1 MKTTVSPLLRRL
13 GLSGRVGHVGGS
25 QTAASSRPDHA
36 RQVALGQLGCEDGPV
51 SGLLFSRL
59 EDDIAEAVEAE
70 VAARADLAPILDQV
84 RTSDG
89 SVERRRIVLTLG
101 MWLGVAAISERTGL
115 TATGPP
121 AAIHAMARGPL
132 AAAGGLYEADMVV
145 GALTGC
151 GASLDGLRTALDFG
165 CSSGRVVRVLAAA
178 YPQVDWYG
186 CDPNR
191 EAVAWAEANVN
202 GVRFF
207 ESPQQ
212 PPLELE
218 LGELDLVYAISIWSH
233 FDPRLGL
240 RWFDEMHRLLSPGG
254 HLVITT
260 HGLTSIPYYAQLG
273 SRNDAQLSEIKE
285 SLYQTG
291 TWFAAE
297 FGPQGDWGIVNPA
310 WGSAFVSPEWI
321 LANLC
326 PKWRVLEFAPGRN
339 QNNQD
344 LYVLQRP

>member
-1 MKTTVSPLLRRL
+1 MRTKLSHWLRRL
-13 GLSGRVGHVGGS
+13 RLSPWAGHMDGTP
-25 QTAASSRPDHA
+25 TAASARPDYA
-36 RQVALGQLGCEDGPV
+36 RHVAPGQLGCEDGLV

-59 EDDIAEAVEAE
+59 GSDIVEAVEAE
-70 VAARADLAPILDQV
+70 VAAKAELAPLLDQV
-84 RTSDG
+84 RNSGD
-89 SVERRRIVLTLG
+89 SVERRRIVLALG
-101 MWLGVAAISERTGL
+101 MWLGIAAISERTGL
-115 TATGPP
+115 TATRPP
-121 AAIHAMARGPL
+121 AEIHAMARGPL
-132 AAAGGLYEADMVV
+132 AAAGGLYEADMVI
-145 GALTGC
+145 GALVGC
-151 GASLDGLRTALDFG
+151 GVSLNGLRTALDFG
-165 CSSGRVVRVLAAA
+165 CSSGRVVRVLSAA

-191 EAVAWAEANVN
+191 DAVKWGEANVN

-212 PPLELE
+212 PPLELGT
-218 LGELDLVYAISIWSH
+218 GELDLVYAISIWSH
-233 FDPRLGL
+233 FDSGLGL
-240 RWFDEMHRLLSPGG
+240 RWFEEMHRLLSPGG

-260 HGLTSIPYYAQLG
+260 HGLASIPYYAQLG

-285 SLYQTG
+285 SLYETG
-291 TWFAAE
+291 TWFEAE
-297 FGPQGDWGIVNPA
+297 FGLQGDWGIVNPA